1 MRGETTTVPKRVR
14 GDAPTA
20 PSRLPAVTRIRLA
33 DQAYAQLL
41 HRIVTG
47 EYREGAPLPS
57 ENELGTQLGI
67 SRPVVRAAIDRL
79 RLDGLI
85 KSRRG
90 SGTFV
95 LPHRAETMSPAVV
108 AERQKRFLRN
118 LEFRT
123 AIEPEAAMLAARRRS
138 SVQLAAIA
146 AAVTHFERVAVAQG
160 LIDEHLDFAFHLAI
174 AEASHNALFV
184 EAIRTVAFDIDHGV
198 NLLRYLARFEHLE
211 RSRSILADHA
221 RILTAIHDENPSAAG
236 AAMRDHLDHARL
248 RMLYRRPDVAA
259 GVAVPPVPCSQ
270 P

>member
-1 MRGETTTVPKRVR
+1 MSGEGTTAKRAT
-14 GDAPTA
+14 GDTPFV
-20 PSRLPAVTRIRLA
+20 PSRLPVVTRPRLA

-79 RLDGLI
+79 RLHGLI
-85 KSRRG
+85 ESRRG

-95 LPHRAETMSPAVV
+95 LPRRAEAMPPAVV

-118 LEFRT
+118 LEFRA

-138 SVQLAAIA
+138 PVQLAAIA
-146 AAVTHFERVAVAQG
+146 AAVAHYERVAVVQG
-160 LIDEHLDFAFHLAI
+160 LIGEHLDFAFHLAV
-174 AEASHNALFV
+174 AEASHNGLFV

-211 RSRSILADHA
+211 RSRSVLADHA
-221 RILTAIHDENPSAAG
+221 RILTAIDDENSSAAR

-248 RMLYRRPDVAA
+248 RMLHRHPAVEA
-259 GVAVPPVPCSQ
+259 GGTVPPAPDPQ